1 MSIKQAQDAGLITQN
16 GDPTPTGETP
26 TLTEVL
32 IVSDNTTTQPLN
44 IINNLHSATMKIN
57 SLSNNQI
64 TYSQSNGNITS
75 SAPSNFIYQFSYGS
89 QSIPINTNIT
99 ALFDISF
106 PGLPANNIGLGYNNI
121 TGIFINNSN
130 RIMTC
135 FVSYTIQYLT
145 ANNGGIRDAQIV
157 YGNSL
162 NCAVNSI
169 EPSPEGPTTLTG
181 SAPILL
187 NPTQTFKVTLG
198 QTADEILTTSNSIQ
212 ILIL

>member
-1 MSIKQAQDAGLITQN
+1 MSIKQAQDAGLIPQN
-16 GDPTPTGETP
+16 NDPTPTGETP

-64 TYSQSNGNITS
+64 TYSQSNGNITT
-75 SAPSNFIYQFSYGS
+75 SAPSNFIYQTTSS

-99 ALFDISF
+99 ALFDVNL
-106 PGLPANNIGLGYNNI
+106 PGIPANNVGLGYNA
-121 TGIFINNSN
+121 GIFTNNSN

>member
-1 MSIKQAQDAGLITQN
+1 MSIKQAQDAGLITQS
-16 GDPTPTGETP
+16 DTPTGETP

-75 SAPSNFIYQFSYGS
+75 SAPSNFIYQTTSS

-99 ALFDISF
+99 ALFDVNL
-106 PGLPANNIGLGYNNI
+106 PGIPANNVGLGYNN
-121 TGIFINNSN
+121 GNGAFINNSN

-145 ANNGGIRDAQIV
+145 ANNGGTRSAQIQ
-157 YGNSL
+157 YGNNL
-162 NCAVNSI
+162 NVAVNSI

-187 NPTQTFKVTLG
+187 NPTQTLQVILTH
-198 QTADEILTTSNSIQ
+198 TANEILTTKNSIQ

>member
-16 GDPTPTGETP
+16 DDPIPTGETP

-64 TYSQSNGNITS
+64 TYSQSNGNITT
-75 SAPSNFIYQFSYGS
+75 SAPSNFIYQTTSS
-89 QSIPINTNIT
+89 QSIPINTST
-99 ALFDISF
+99 PALFDISF

-121 TGIFINNSN
+121 TGTFINNSN

-145 ANNGGIRDAQIV
+145 ANNGGTRTANIR
-157 YGNSL
+157 YGDNL
-162 NCAVNSI
+162 NVAMNSI

-187 NPTQTFKVTLG
+187 NPTQTLQVILIH
-198 QTADEILTTSNSIQ
+198 TANEILTTSNSIQ

>member
-1 MSIKQAQDAGLITQN
+1 MSIKQAQDAGLITQS
-16 GDPTPTGETP
+16 DTPTGETP

-75 SAPSNFIYQFSYGS
+75 SAPSNFIYQYSLFD
-89 QSIPINTNIT
+89 QSIPINTNTPAI
-99 ALFDISF
+99 FYVVF
-106 PGLPANNIGLGYNNI
+106 PGLLANNVGLGYNN
-121 TGIFINNSN
+121 GNGAFINNSN

-145 ANNGGIRDAQIV
+145 ANNGGTRSAQIQ
-157 YGNSL
+157 YGNNL
-162 NCAVNSI
+162 NVAVNSI

-187 NPTQTFKVTLG
+187 NPTQTLQVILTH
-198 QTADEILTTSNSIQ
+198 TANEILTTANSIQ